1 MAYNT
6 ISVHCKQG
14 EDLCWTS
21 DTQNC
26 KRYII
31 FLPEYSKSIIP
42 SKPSALSS
50 SSSSST
56 TTTSTSKMGRDLK
69 VEFGRI
75 NEDNIEQ
82 VSTDSTCYMYA
93 KKK

>member
-1 MAYNT
+1 MYR
-6 ISVHCKQG
+6 
-14 EDLCWTS
+14 TS
-21 DTQNC
+21 DTQHC

-31 FLPEYSKSIIP
+31 FLPEDSKSIIP
-42 SKPSALSS
+42 SKPPASS
-50 SSSSST
+50 SSSSASSSTTT

-82 VSTDSTCYMYA
+82 VSTDSTC
-93 KKK
+93 